1 MLSALDVSPEA
12 GEVDVLT
19 YNGQQNPE
27 LKERG
32 WEIPK
37 KMEKNGS
44 ILS

>member
-1 MLSALDVSPEA
+1 MLRALDVSPEA
-12 GEVDVLT
+12 EMDVLT

-32 WEIPK
+32 CGIPK